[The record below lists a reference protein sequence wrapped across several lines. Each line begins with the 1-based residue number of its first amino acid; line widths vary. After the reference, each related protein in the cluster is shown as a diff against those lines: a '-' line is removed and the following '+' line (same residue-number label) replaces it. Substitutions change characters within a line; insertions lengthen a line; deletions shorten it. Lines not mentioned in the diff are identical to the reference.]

1 MAVIPKREDTL
12 VKAITAKRTFAGIAA
27 LGAAALVLAGC
38 AAEPVEEE
46 AVTEEAAAQEE
57 AAPELDFL
65 ACAVSDEAS
74 FQDNSFNEAV
84 YDGLL
89 QAESELGVQIA
100 EAESNSAEDFA
111 PNLQAMVDAS
121 CDVIIAVG
129 FNLVADVNV
138 AAAANPDVSFV
149 TVDGWS
155 EGNDNLKP
163 VGYKMN
169 QSSYLA
175 GYLAAAYSTTKVVG
189 TYGGLQIDAVTDF
202 MSGFYYGAKAYETET
217 GTPVTVLGWDP
228 VAAEGQ
234 FWGGFAPNDAVGKS
248 IAASQLEQGAD
259 VLFPVGGDQFG
270 AGIEA
275 IKEAGDNAV
284 MIGVDKDIALTS
296 PEYAD
301 YILTSAEKRM
311 GAATFDI
318 IEDYA
323 VNGNFT
329 GDYYMGDLAN
339 EGTDISPF
347 YAFDDK
353 IDQSIKD
360 RLAEL
365 KAGII
370 DGSVDPLA

>member
-1 MAVIPKREDTL
+1 MI
-12 VKAITAKRTFAGIAA
+12 AITARRAFAGFAA
-27 LGAAALVLAGC
+27 MGAAALVLAGC
-38 AAEPVEEE
+38 AAEPAEEAPAEEVAVEEE
-46 AVTEEAAAQEE
+46 APA
-57 AAPELDFL
+57 LDFL

-89 QAESELGVQIA
+89 RAEAELGVQIA

-111 PNLQAMVDAS
+111 PNLQAMVDAN
-121 CDVIIAVG
+121 CDVIFAVG
-129 FNLVADVNV
+129 FNLVADVNI
-138 AAAANPDVSFV
+138 ASEANPDVNFV
-149 TVDGWS
+149 TIDGYA
-155 EGNDNLKP
+155 ENPDTTNLKA

-175 GYLAAAYSTTKVVG
+175 GYLAAAYSTSKVVG

-202 MSGFYYGAKAYETET
+202 MSGFYYGAQAWAADS
-217 GTPVTVLGWDP
+217 GQSVTVLGWDP
-228 VAAEGQ
+228 AAAEGQ
-234 FWGGFAPNDAVGKS
+234 FWGGFAPNDPVGKS
-248 IAASQLEQGAD
+248 IAASMLEQGAD

-275 IKEAGDNAV
+275 IKESGVDAV

-296 PEYAD
+296 PDYAP

-318 IEDYA
+318 IQDYA
-323 VNGNFT
+323 VNGNFSVEP
-329 GDYYMGDLAN
+329 YLGDLAN
-339 EGTDISPF
+339 GGTDISPF
-347 YAFDDK
+347 YDFDAK
-353 IDQSIKD
+353 VDQSIKD

-365 KAGII
+365 KQGII
-370 DGSVDPLA
+370 DGTIDPLS

>member
-1 MAVIPKREDTL
+1 M
-12 VKAITAKRTFAGIAA
+12 KAITAKRTFAGIAA
-27 LGAAALVLAGC
+27 LGAAALVLTGC
-38 AAEPVEEE
+38 AAETVEEE
-46 AVTEEAAAQEE
+46 TATTEEAAVVEE
-57 AAPELDFL
+57 AAPALDFL
-65 ACAVSDEAS
+65 ACAVSDEGS
-74 FQDNSFNEAV
+74 WNDNSFNEAV

-89 QAESELGVQIA
+89 QAESELGVQMA

-111 PNLQAMVDAS
+111 PNLQAMVDAG
-121 CDVIIAVG
+121 CDVTFAVG
-129 FNLVADVNV
+129 FNLVADVNL

-149 TVDGWS
+149 TVDGWT

-163 VGYKMN
+163 VGYMMN

-175 GYLAAAYSTTKVVG
+175 GYLAAAYSTSKVVG
-189 TYGGLQIDAVTDF
+189 TSGGLQIDAVTDF

-217 GTPVTVLGWDP
+217 GTAVTVLGWDP
-228 VAAEGQ
+228 VAATGD

-270 AGIEA
+270 AGSEA
-275 IKEAGDNAV
+275 IKESGVDAV

-296 PEYAD
+296 PEYAE

-318 IEDYA
+318 IKEYA
-323 VNGNFT
+323 VDGTFS
-329 GDYYMGDLAN
+329 GDYYMGTLAN
-339 EGTDISPF
+339 NGTDISPF
-347 YAFDDK
+347 YDFDSK
-353 IDQSIKD
+353 VSQETKD
-360 RLAEL
+360 RLAEI

-370 DGSVDPLA
+370 DGSIDPLA

>member
-1 MAVIPKREDTL
+1 MRVKQSSPSPSLLNTEANSWGQGDGFIPKREDTL
-12 VKAITAKRTFAGIAA
+12 VKAITAKRSFAGIAG
-27 LGAAALVLAGC
+27 LGVVALVLTGC
-38 AAEPVEEE
+38 AADSGEG
-46 AVTEEAAAQEE
+46 
-57 AAPELDFL
+57 FL

-89 QAESELGVQIA
+89 EAESELGVRIA
-100 EAESNSAEDFA
+100 EAESNSAEDFG

-217 GTPVTVLGWDP
+217 GTAVTVLGWDP

-311 GAATFDI
+311 GAATF
-318 IEDYA
+318 
-323 VNGNFT
+323 
-329 GDYYMGDLAN
+329 
-339 EGTDISPF
+339 
-347 YAFDDK
+347 
-353 IDQSIKD
+353 
-360 RLAEL
+360 
-365 KAGII
+365 GII
-370 DGSVDPLA
+370 

>member
-1 MAVIPKREDTL
+1 MKT
-12 VKAITAKRTFAGIAA
+12 ITAKRTFAGIAA

-38 AAEPVEEE
+38 TADTTEE
-46 AVTEEAAAQEE
+46 AVTEEAAVVE
-57 AAPELDFL
+57 AAPAAEGLDFL
-65 ACAVSDEAS
+65 ACAVSDEGS
-74 FQDNSFNEAV
+74 WNDNSFNEAV
-84 YDGLL
+84 YDGL
-89 QAESELGVQIA
+89 QRAETELGVQLA

-121 CDVIIAVG
+121 CDVIFAVG
-129 FNLVADVNV
+129 FNLVADVNL
-138 AAAANPDVSFV
+138 AAAANPGVSMV

-189 TYGGLQIDAVTDF
+189 TSGGLQIDAVTDF
-202 MSGFYYGAKAYETET
+202 MSGFYFGAKAYETET

-228 VAAEGQ
+228 MAATGD
-234 FWGGFAPNDAVGKS
+234 FWGSFAPNDPTGKS
-248 IAASQLEQGAD
+248 ITATQLENGAD

-270 AGIEA
+270 AGSEA
-275 IKEAGDNAV
+275 IKESGVDAV
-284 MIGVDKDIALTS
+284 MIGVDKDIAATS
-296 PEYAD
+296 PEYAE

-318 IEDYA
+318 IQAYA
-323 VNGNFT
+323 LDGTFS

-339 EGTDISPF
+339 AGTDISPF
-347 YAFDDK
+347 YDFDSK
-353 IDQSIKD
+353 VSQEIKD
-360 RLAEL
+360 RLAEI
-365 KAGII
+365 KQGII
-370 DGSVDPLA
+370 DGTIDPLS

>member
-1 MAVIPKREDTL
+1 M
-12 VKAITAKRTFAGIAA
+12 KAITAKRTFAGIAA
-27 LGAAALVLAGC
+27 FGAAALVLAGC

-46 AVTEEAAAQEE
+46 AAVEEEAVETVE

-65 ACAVSDEAS
+65 ACAVSDEGS
-74 FQDNSFNEAV
+74 WQDNSFNEAV
-84 YDGLL
+84 YDGLVR
-89 QAESELGVQIA
+89 AESELGVQIS

-121 CDVIIAVG
+121 CDVIFAVG
-129 FNLVADVNV
+129 FNLVADVNI

-175 GYLAAAYSTTKVVG
+175 GYLAAAYSTSKVVG

-217 GTPVTVLGWDP
+217 GTAVTVLGWDP
-228 VAAEGQ
+228 MAAEGQ
-234 FWGGFAPNDAVGKS
+234 FWGGFAPNDPVGKS
-248 IAASQLEQGAD
+248 IAASMLEQGAD

-275 IKEAGDNAV
+275 IKEAGDNGV

-347 YAFDDK
+347 YAFDDQ
-353 IDQSIKD
+353 IDQAIKD

-370 DGSVDPLA
+370 DGSIDPLS

>member
-1 MAVIPKREDTL
+1 MKT
-12 VKAITAKRTFAGIAA
+12 ITAKRTFAGIAA

-38 AAEPVEEE
+38 TADTTEE
-46 AVTEEAAAQEE
+46 AVTEEAAVVE
-57 AAPELDFL
+57 AAPAAEGLDFL
-65 ACAVSDEAS
+65 ACAVSDEGS
-74 FQDNSFNEAV
+74 WNDNSFNEAV
-84 YDGLL
+84 YDGLQL
-89 QAESELGVQIA
+89 AETELGVQLA

-121 CDVIIAVG
+121 CDVIFAVG
-129 FNLVADVNV
+129 FNLVADVNL
-138 AAAANPDVSFV
+138 AAAANPGVSMV

-189 TYGGLQIDAVTDF
+189 TSGGLQIDAVTDF
-202 MSGFYYGAKAYETET
+202 MSGFYFGAKAYETET

-228 VAAEGQ
+228 MAATGD
-234 FWGGFAPNDAVGKS
+234 FWGSFAPNDPTGKA
-248 IAASQLEQGAD
+248 ITATQLENGAD

-270 AGIEA
+270 AGSEA
-275 IKEAGDNAV
+275 IKESGVDAV
-284 MIGVDKDIALTS
+284 MIGVDKDIAATS
-296 PEYAD
+296 PEYAE

-318 IEDYA
+318 IKAYA
-323 VNGNFT
+323 VDGTFS

-339 EGTDISPF
+339 AGTDISPF
-347 YAFDDK
+347 YDFDSK
-353 IDQSIKD
+353 VSQEIKD
-360 RLAEL
+360 RLAEI
-365 KAGII
+365 KQGII
-370 DGSVDPLA
+370 DGTIDPLS

>member
-1 MAVIPKREDTL
+1 MKS
-12 VKAITAKRTFAGIAA
+12 ITSRRAFAGFAI
-27 LGAAALVLAGC
+27 LGASAMVLAGC
-38 AAEPVEEE
+38 AAAPEETAPVDET
-46 AVTEEAAAQEE
+46 VEEAAAG
-57 AAPELDFL
+57 LDFL

-89 QAESELGVQIA
+89 RGESELGVQIA
-100 EAESNSAEDFA
+100 DAESNSAEDFA

-121 CDVIIAVG
+121 CDVIFAVG
-129 FNLVADVNV
+129 FNLIADVNIASV
-138 AAAANPDVSFV
+138 ANPDVSFV
-149 TVDGWS
+149 TIDGYA
-155 EGNDNLKP
+155 EDPETANLKA

-175 GYLAAAYSTTKVVG
+175 GYLAAAYSETKVVG
-189 TYGGLQIDAVTDF
+189 TYGGLQIGAVTDF
-202 MSGFYYGAKAYETET
+202 MTGFYYGAKAYETET

-228 VAAEGQ
+228 AAETGD

-275 IKEAGDNAV
+275 IKESGVDAV

-323 VNGNFT
+323 VNGNFAVEA
-329 GDYYMGDLAN
+329 YLGDLAN
-339 EGTDISPF
+339 GGTDISPF

-353 IDQSIKD
+353 IDQAIKD
-360 RLAEL
+360 RLAAL

-370 DGSVDPLA
+370 DGSIDPLA

>member
-1 MAVIPKREDTL
+1 

-38 AAEPVEEE
+38 AADTEE
-46 AVTEEAAAQEE
+46 AVTEEAAVQTAP
-57 AAPELDFL
+57 APEESLDFL
-65 ACAVSDEAS
+65 ACAVSDEGS
-74 FQDNSFNEAV
+74 WNDNSFNEAV
-84 YDGLL
+84 YDGLA

-121 CDVIIAVG
+121 CDVIFAVG
-129 FNLVADVNV
+129 FNLVPDVNL
-138 AAAANPDVSFV
+138 AAAANPDVSMV
-149 TVDGWS
+149 TVDGRS

-163 VGYKMN
+163 VGYEMN
-169 QSSYLA
+169 QSSYMA
-175 GYLAAAYSTTKVVG
+175 GYLAAAYSTSKVVG

-217 GTPVTVLGWDP
+217 GTAVTVLGWDP
-228 VAAEGQ
+228 MAATGA
-234 FWGGFAPNDAVGKS
+234 FWGGFAPNDPTGKS

-270 AGIEA
+270 AGSEA
-275 IKEAGDNAV
+275 IKESGVDAV
-284 MIGVDKDIALTS
+284 MIGVDKDIAATS

-323 VNGNFT
+323 VNGNFS

-339 EGTDISPF
+339 AGTDISPF

-353 IDQSIKD
+353 VSQDIKD
-360 RLAEL
+360 RLAEI
-365 KAGII
+365 KQGII
-370 DGSVDPLA
+370 DGTIDPLS

>member
-1 MAVIPKREDTL
+1 MKT
-12 VKAITAKRTFAGIAA
+12 ITAKRTFAGIAA

-38 AAEPVEEE
+38 TADTTEE
-46 AVTEEAAAQEE
+46 AVTEEAAVVE
-57 AAPELDFL
+57 AAPAAEGLDFL
-65 ACAVSDEAS
+65 ACAVSDEGS
-74 FQDNSFNEAV
+74 WNDNSFNEAV
-84 YDGLL
+84 YDGLQL
-89 QAESELGVQIA
+89 AKTELGVQLA

-121 CDVIIAVG
+121 CDVIFAVG
-129 FNLVADVNV
+129 FNLVADVNL
-138 AAAANPDVSFV
+138 AAAANPGVSMV

-189 TYGGLQIDAVTDF
+189 TSGGLQIDAVTDF
-202 MSGFYYGAKAYETET
+202 MSGFYFGAKAYETET

-228 VAAEGQ
+228 VAATGD
-234 FWGGFAPNDAVGKS
+234 FWDSFAPNDPTGKS
-248 IAASQLEQGAD
+248 ITATQLENGAD

-270 AGIEA
+270 AGSEA
-275 IKEAGDNAV
+275 IKESGVDAV
-284 MIGVDKDIALTS
+284 MIGVDKDIAATS
-296 PEYAD
+296 PEYAE

-318 IEDYA
+318 IKAYA
-323 VNGNFT
+323 VDGTFS

-339 EGTDISPF
+339 AGTDISPF
-347 YAFDDK
+347 YDFDSK
-353 IDQSIKD
+353 VSQEIKD
-360 RLAEL
+360 RLAEI
-365 KAGII
+365 KQGII
-370 DGSVDPLA
+370 DGTIDPLS

>member
-1 MAVIPKREDTL
+1 MTGINACVIDIHPH
-12 VKAITAKRTFAGIAA
+12 VFP
-27 LGAAALVLAGC
+27 
-38 AAEPVEEE
+38 AEP
-46 AVTEEAAAQEE
+46 
-57 AAPELDFL
+57 
-65 ACAVSDEAS
+65 
-74 FQDNSFNEAV
+74 
-84 YDGLL
+84 
-89 QAESELGVQIA
+89 
-100 EAESNSAEDFA
+100 
-111 PNLQAMVDAS
+111 MV
-121 CDVIIAVG
+121 VLIG
-129 FNLVADVNV
+129 FI
-138 AAAANPDVSFV
+138 
-149 TVDGWS
+149 
-155 EGNDNLKP
+155 
-163 VGYKMN
+163 
-169 QSSYLA
+169 
-175 GYLAAAYSTTKVVG
+175 
-189 TYGGLQIDAVTDF
+189 GGLQIDAVTDF

-217 GTPVTVLGWDP
+217 GTAVTVLGWDP

-248 IAASQLEQGAD
+248 IAASMLEQGAD

-275 IKEAGDNAV
+275 IKEAGDNGV

-323 VNGNFT
+323 VNGNFS

-347 YAFDDK
+347 YAFDDQ
-353 IDQSIKD
+353 IDQAIKD

-370 DGSVDPLA
+370 DGSIDPLS

>member
-1 MAVIPKREDTL
+1 M
-12 VKAITAKRTFAGIAA
+12 KAITAKRSFAGFAA

-38 AAEPVEEE
+38 AAEPVEE
-46 AVTEEAAAQEE
+46 AVTEEAAVEE
-57 AAPELDFL
+57 EAAAPELDFL

-84 YDGLL
+84 YDGLV

-100 EAESNSAEDFA
+100 DAESNSAEDFG
-111 PNLQAMVDAS
+111 PNLQAMVDAD
-121 CDVIIAVG
+121 CDVIFGVG
-129 FNLVADVNV
+129 FNLIADINV
-138 AAAANPDVSFV
+138 ASVANPDVSFV
-149 TVDGWS
+149 TIDGYA
-155 EGNDNLKP
+155 EDPETTNLKG

-175 GYLAAAYSTTKVVG
+175 GYLAAAYSSTKVVG

-217 GTPVTVLGWDP
+217 GTAVTVLGWDP
-228 VAAEGQ
+228 EAATGD

-323 VNGNFT
+323 VNGNFSVEF
-329 GDYYMGDLAN
+329 YMGDLAN

-347 YAFDDK
+347 YGFDDQ
-353 IDQSIKD
+353 IDQSVKD

-370 DGSVDPLA
+370 DGSIDPLA